1 MEPAG
6 ETTAREAVAEAER
19 RGAHPHRVDGL
30 AMPGKAAALDAIA
43 RALSFPSYFGRNL
56 DALYDC
62 LTDLSWLPAGEHVL
76 VWSHP
81 EVLRDGDP
89 AGYDGVTATLRDA
102 VAAGGGP
109 DRPLRVVVTV
119 H

>member
-1 MEPAG
+1 MFSL
-6 ETTAREAVAEAER
+6 T
-19 RGAHPHRVDGL
+19 GL
-30 AMPGKAAALDAIA
+30 SAA
-43 RALSFPSYFGRNL
+43 ALSFPDWFGHNL

-81 EVLRDGDP
+81 EVLRQRDPDGY
-89 AGYDGVTATLRDA
+89 AGVSAALCDA

-109 DRPLRVVVTV
+109 GRALRVVRTAG
-119 H
+119 